1 MHSLFLYKD
10 HSYNV
15 GADWLADWV
24 PLSYLFKK
32 LLDLLGDGRAPAAV
46 TTLVRYPGIARIVHV
61 HVKGVVEVPAVIVE
75 SLGLSY
81 QAAPLTSCTHS
92 CTFPPQAVLFMGA
105 LRGFIRLFLLVVRL
119 KLLRYLN
126 IFSLRILSVAWSMSA
141 L

>member
-1 MHSLFLYKD
+1 M
-10 HSYNV
+10 
-15 GADWLADWV
+15 

-81 QAAPLTSCTHS
+81 QAAPVTTCTRS

-105 LRGFIRLFLLVVRL
+105 LRGFIWLFLLFVIRL